1 MLEVLASKQGYPETR
16 KGLPLHLFK
25 RDFSFVFAAS
35 IFHSR
40 HSAFIDEKKY
50 NQLSKNYYL
59 KYITCVTRD
68 TVQSSLLSLGF
79 IAFWMH
85 I

>member
-16 KGLPLHLFK
+16 KGLPLHLSK

-40 HSAFIDEKKY
+40 HSAFIDEKSTISYQK
-50 NQLSKNYYL
+50 
-59 KYITCVTRD
+59 ITT
-68 TVQSSLLSLGF
+68 
-79 IAFWMH
+79 
-85 I
+85 